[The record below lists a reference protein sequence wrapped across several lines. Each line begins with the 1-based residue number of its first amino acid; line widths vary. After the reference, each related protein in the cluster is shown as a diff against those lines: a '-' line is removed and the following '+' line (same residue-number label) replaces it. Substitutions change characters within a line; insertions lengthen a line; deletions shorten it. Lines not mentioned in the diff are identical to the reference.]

1 NEVRAD
7 TQRAIELAPA
17 LADGYVALSNLE
29 LGLLNLSAADQACV
43 HALALAPSNDLAL
56 NYCSWL
62 AVAFGDSDTGIAL
75 ARRGVAADPLNA
87 VTYRAL
93 GVALLYSRR
102 YSEAAAAYQKA
113 IALDPENASDAY
125 YQRGRSYYSAGDLSE
140 ALASCEVKPDDWYS
154 LVCEA

>member
-1 NEVRAD
+1 
-7 TQRAIELAPA
+7 
-17 LADGYVALSNLE
+17 
-29 LGLLNLSAADQACV
+29 
-43 HALALAPSNDLAL
+43 
-56 NYCSWL
+56 
-62 AVAFGDSDTGIAL
+62 AVAFGHPDTGIAL

-140 ALASCEVKPDDWYS
+140 ALASCKVKPDDWYS
-154 LVCEA
+154 LVCEAIVNQKLGRREAASAAMKKAAERSGDAGGYQFAEIYAQWGEKRMALDWLETA